1 MPFLFFWCLFLCAI
15 DAYLVF
21 AYKTD
26 LTETFQ
32 QKMAYFLGG
41 HIAFVYN
48 LCFPW
53 MVWFMMDELRPVLIC
68 IYLLLNYC
76 TLLRMMHVDYHGLI
90 NALWGD
96 AARHRRF
103 AIRLKLEKLC
113 CALFLGISTWLFSM
127 LGFLVKL

>member
-15 DAYLVF
+15 NGYLVF

-26 LTETFQ
+26 LSETFG

-53 MVWFMMDELRPVLIC
+53 MA
-68 IYLLLNYC
+68 
-76 TLLRMMHVDYHGLI
+76 RMMHVDYHGLI
-90 NALWGD
+90 NAVWGN
-96 AARHRRF
+96 AHHHRRF

>member
-41 HIAFVYN
+41 HTAFVYN

-53 MVWFMMDELRPVLIC
+53 MVWFMMDELRPALIC

-76 TLLRMMHVDYHGLI
+76 TLLRMMHPEVP
-90 NALWGD
+90 
-96 AARHRRF
+96 
-103 AIRLKLEKLC
+103 
-113 CALFLGISTWLFSM
+113 
-127 LGFLVKL
+127 

>member
-15 DAYLVF
+15 NGYLVF

-26 LTETFQ
+26 LSETFG

-41 HIAFVYN
+41 HIAFAYN

-53 MVWFMMDELRPVLIC
+53 MVWFMVDEIRPALIG

-76 TLLRMMHVDYHGLI
+76 TLARMMHVDYHGRI
-90 NALWGD
+90 NAVWGN
-96 AARHRRF
+96 AHHQRRF

>member
-1 MPFLFFWCLFLCAI
+1 MPFLFFWCLLLCAI
-15 DAYLVF
+15 NGYLVF

-26 LTETFQ
+26 LSETFG

-41 HIAFVYN
+41 HIAFAYN

-53 MVWFMMDELRPVLIC
+53 MVWFMVDEIRPALIG

-76 TLLRMMHVDYHGLI
+76 TLARMMHVDYHGLI
-90 NALWGD
+90 NAVWGN
-96 AARHRRF
+96 AHHHRHF

>member
-15 DAYLVF
+15 NGYLVF

-26 LTETFQ
+26 LSETFG

-41 HIAFVYN
+41 HIACVYN
-48 LCFPW
+48 RGFPW
-53 MVWFMMDELRPVLIC
+53 MAWFMMDELRPALIC
-68 IYLLLNYC
+68 TYLLLNYC
-76 TLLRMMHVDYHGLI
+76 TLARMMHVDYHGLI
-90 NALWGD
+90 NTVWGN
-96 AARHRRF
+96 AHHHRRF

>member
-1 MPFLFFWCLFLCAI
+1 MPLFLEFTFPFPLFRRNRKFSACGHPVSSAVLPSPQRSWTVPRSVPISSFFSAFRPMGRQKVSCYNRVIREQSRQNVRREFCMPFLFFWCLFLCAI

-48 LCFPW
+48 LCFP
-53 MVWFMMDELRPVLIC
+53 
-68 IYLLLNYC
+68 
-76 TLLRMMHVDYHGLI
+76 
-90 NALWGD
+90 
-96 AARHRRF
+96 
-103 AIRLKLEKLC
+103 
-113 CALFLGISTWLFSM
+113 
-127 LGFLVKL
+127 